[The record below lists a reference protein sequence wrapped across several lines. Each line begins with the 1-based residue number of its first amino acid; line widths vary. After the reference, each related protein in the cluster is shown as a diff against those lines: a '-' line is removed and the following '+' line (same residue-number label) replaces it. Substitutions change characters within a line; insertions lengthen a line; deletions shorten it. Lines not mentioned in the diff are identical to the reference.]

1 MKKSL
6 LWVLVVS
13 PALYAA
19 AQHSHGSASAQG
31 GIVHHFAGLLTGIL
45 LFLLTE
51 PAILYGT
58 FKTWFRDPNHPTPP
72 SPERFFHAAVFSFF
86 AMVFTGAILTFTFA
100 GIDVSESPLI
110 SFYGFNNVCVVFDSP
125 PATYI
130 CPVYWFFVAY
140 LIGRYAVEDTKR
152 LMRLDNLGGG
162 LKALC
167 YGVNVFLVMSVALFF
182 ITLSISPAVDII
194 GHTAPF
200 MFLILTMPAVF
211 LMHHLQHKQRS
222 KLITAGMSIY
232 IAASLANLAFDI
244 YAFSSGSH
252 VPPPIAQTTDVLWML
267 CTVSAPFV
275 MPAPVVK
282 ERFAATGVSMM

>member
-1 MKKSL
+1 MKKRL
-6 LWVLVVS
+6 LWVVVVS

-19 AQHSHGSASAQG
+19 AQRSSSSAGANGQVG
-31 GIVHHFAGLLTGIL
+31 HHFASLMAGIL

-51 PAILYGT
+51 PVILYGT
-58 FKTWFRDPNHPTPP
+58 FKTWFRDPNHPIPP

-86 AMVFTGAILTFTFA
+86 AMVFTGAILTFGFSNV
-100 GIDVSESPLI
+100 DVGDSPLM

-125 PATYI
+125 PSTYI

-152 LMRLDNLGGG
+152 VMRLRSIGVRQKG
-162 LKALC
+162 LS
-167 YGVNVFLVMSVALFF
+167 YGVNVFLVVSVALFF
-182 ITLSISPAVDII
+182 VTLSISPTVDVI

-200 MFLILTMPAVF
+200 MFLIVTMPSVF
-211 LMHHLQHKQRS
+211 LMHHLQTEQRS
-222 KLITAGMSIY
+222 GLLTVGLSVY
-232 IAASLANLAFDI
+232 IAAACANLAFDI

-252 VPPPIAQTTDVLWML
+252 VPPAIAQSTDILWVL

-275 MPAPVVK
+275 IPAPAINEK
-282 ERFAATGVSMM
+282 YAATGI

>member
-1 MKKSL
+1 M
-6 LWVLVVS
+6 S
-13 PALYAA
+13 PALHAA
-19 AQHSHGSASAQG
+19 AQHGNSSAGTQG
-31 GIVHHFAGLLTGIL
+31 GIGNHFAGLMTGIL

-86 AMVFTGAILTFTFA
+86 AMVFTGAVLTFTFS
-100 GIDVSESPLI
+100 GVDVGDSPLV
-110 SFYGFNNVCVVFDSP
+110 SYYGFNNVCVVFDFP
-125 PATYI
+125 PSTYI

-152 LMRLDNLGGG
+152 LMRLGNIGVGQ
-162 LKALC
+162 KALC
-167 YGVNVFLVMSVALFF
+167 YGVNVILVMSVALFF
-182 ITLSISPAVDII
+182 ITLSISPTVDVI

-200 MFLILTMPAVF
+200 MFLILTMPSVF
-211 LMHHLQHKQRS
+211 LMHHFQHEQRS
-222 KLITAGMSIY
+222 NLLTAGLSVY
-232 IAASLANLAFDI
+232 IASSFANLAFDI
-244 YAFSSGSH
+244 YAFSSGNH
-252 VPPPIAQTTDVLWML
+252 VPPAIAQSTDILWML

-282 ERFAATGVSMM
+282 ERFAASGI

>member
-1 MKKSL
+1 M
-6 LWVLVVS
+6 S
-13 PALYAA
+13 PALHAA
-19 AQHSHGSASAQG
+19 AQHGHRSAATQG
-31 GIVHHFAGLLTGIL
+31 GIANHFPGLMAGIL

-86 AMVFTGAILTFTFA
+86 AMVFTGAVLTFTFS
-100 GIDVSESPLI
+100 GVDVGDSPLI
-110 SFYGFNNVCVVFDSP
+110 AFYGFNNVCVVFDSP

-152 LMRLDNLGGG
+152 LMQLRNIGARQ
-162 LKALC
+162 KALC
-167 YGVNVFLVMSVALFF
+167 YGVNVFLVMSVAMFF
-182 ITLSISPAVDII
+182 ITLSISPTVDVI

-211 LMHHLQHKQRS
+211 LMHHFQHEHRS
-222 KLITAGMSIY
+222 SLLTAALAVY
-232 IAASLANLAFDI
+232 IASACANLAFDI

-252 VPPPIAQTTDVLWML
+252 VPPAIAQTTDILWML

-282 ERFAATGVSMM
+282 EQFAATGV